1 MKKTEII
8 IQADFQLNVETIR
21 AQRMAELA
29 NIAAYRALRLQAYKD
44 WSIPEKRE
52 KIQAIY
58 KRELFDAKEIYKAM
72 PPLTA
77 KLDLR
82 APIKVTPIVKAPT
95 KPAKAGFFQRLAKL
109 FT

>member
-1 MKKTEII
+1 LKPEFV
-8 IQADFQLNVETIR
+8 IQADFQLPVETIR

-29 NIAAYRALRLQAYKD
+29 NIAAYRALKLQAYKD
-44 WSIPEKRE
+44 WSNTEKRE
-52 KIQAIY
+52 KLQELY
-58 KRELFDAKEIYKAM
+58 KRELYSAKEIYKAM

-82 APIKVTPIVKAPT
+82 APIKITPIVKAPT
-95 KPAKAGFFQRLAKL
+95 KPAKVGFFQRLAKL

>member
-29 NIAAYRALRLQAYKD
+29 NIAAYRALKLQAYKD
-44 WSIPEKRE
+44 WSDTEKRE
-52 KIQAIY
+52 KLQASY
-58 KRELFDAKEIYKAM
+58 RLELASAKEIYKAM

-109 FT
+109 FI

>member
-1 MKKTEII
+1 MKPEII
-8 IQADFQLNVETIR
+8 IQADFQLPVETIR

-29 NIAAYRALRLQAYKD
+29 NIAAYRALKLQAYKD
-44 WSIPEKRE
+44 WSNAEKRE
-52 KIQAIY
+52 KLQASYRLELASAKKIY
-58 KRELFDAKEIYKAM
+58 EAM

-82 APIKVTPIVKAPT
+82 APIKITPIVKAPT
-95 KPAKAGFFQRLAKL
+95 KSDKVGFFQRLANL